1 MGPRPPG
8 LGSTSQM
15 PCRDGNRLPNTSLM
29 LTRLAGERAGRLAC
43 QVAREWTVACLSR
56 RAA

>member
-29 LTRLAGERAGRLAC
+29 LTRLAGEKGGYIGPPPGR
-43 QVAREWTVACLSR
+43 R
-56 RAA
+56 